1 MIYELE
7 IVDYF
12 VQFYLKITERRKE
25 DITFWNYVTDLML
38 MGIIESTKE
47 ASCRRPTL
55 QGYKFD

>member
-25 DITFWNYVTDLML
+25 DITFWNYVIDLVL

-47 ASCRRPTL
+47 ASCRQPTL